1 MCRDGSIA
9 RTAPPYPPLDARS
22 PPKTVHGHT
31 SSSTPTHTHTHTHN
45 TYATTDTT
53 ITVSPFT
60 ILAPRL
66 DSATCLVGDALSLSF
81 WPGSFAGVLV
91 SSSAIARL
99 FLLVC
104 AIGTVTPLR
113 DKPSFIHL
121 PNAHNHVPLVTF
133 NSCSKSRDA
142 IVSDLVL
149 ALRVSHGLQVELRIV
164 TSLSVLVASHFWTPP
179 RASLH
184 LDIALLEFP
193 SVLVRLDFRLV
204 AAALRISVA
213 SHPSPQ
219 APAFTPVPVFWS
231 VAAASLSC
239 HTLPHDVMASR
250 QEGTSSRATRRS
262 SRHVGSF
269 VIDREIGKGS
279 FAQVYMGWHKVSF
292 ASLPGPTLGLATNKH
307 KESKAAVAIKSVE
320 LERLNKKL
328 KENLYGEIQILKTLR
343 HPHIVALHD
352 CVESSTHINLV
363 MEYCELGDL
372 SLFIKKRDKLITH
385 PATHEMARKYPCA
398 PNSGLHE
405 VVIRHFLKQL
415 CSALEF
421 LRAKNYVHRDVK
433 PQNLLLLPAQA
444 FRAERALPIM
454 QASRDSLIPIS
465 GLASLPMLKLADFG
479 FARVLPSTSLADT
492 LCGSPLYMAPEIL
505 RYERYDAKADLWS
518 VGTVLYEMITGRP
531 PFRARNHVELLRKI
545 EAAEDIIKFPREVIV
560 TPDLKALVRALLKR
574 SPVER
579 LSFENFFAHT
589 VVTADIP
596 GLVEDDI
603 PKPPKRELE
612 TIRQG
617 EAMPSSPRTQMA
629 RQLSD
634 DLGSPAEATRRRQ
647 SQPVERRPS
656 TSPRDS
662 GHGLGIQRPVP
673 IQSHSAPNHPR
684 AADRSGR
691 EPQPSS
697 LRVARQPS
705 DVSLSEEEKAAQ
717 DVMFERDYVVVERRH
732 VEVNALADELAAN
745 ERLGQNNPSARAS
758 PMQRRYTQQGSS
770 TSTTGAIP
778 TPASRTALVAQG
790 RAGQDRRSSYEKALS
805 ASPGSASSAIS
816 KAIQDASLRLFGYKV
831 NPIRQ
836 KGPSPPLYQP
846 FPAYPTPTSAGLLG
860 DGKTSQVS
868 DEDARAAQ
876 AIEEFA
882 TRSDCVYGFAEVK
895 YKQLVPLAPSMDYG
909 LGGVV
914 HDEVIGEDDGLT
926 VEATVA
932 LSEEALVLFVKS
944 LTLLARAMDIASLW
958 WSKKSRAESSIVS
971 QTLVQRIN
979 AVVQWVRQR
988 FNEVLEKSEVVR
1000 LKLSEAQKLLPE
1012 DHPGYP
1018 SSQGEDS
1025 IASSA
1030 GGAKQVY
1037 LTPGISAEK
1046 LMYDRALEMSRAA
1059 AIDEVT
1065 NENLPGCEISY
1076 LTAIRM
1082 LEAVLDSGEEITG
1095 RRVSSGKEPARDTA
1109 QEGSDLDM
1117 EEEAHVRKMITMITG
1132 RLTMVRKKQQMIAE
1146 ANSKTPHLSAMRRL
1160 SGDVTPR
1167 SVPSYGST

>member
-1 MCRDGSIA
+1 
-9 RTAPPYPPLDARS
+9 
-22 PPKTVHGHT
+22 
-31 SSSTPTHTHTHTHN
+31 
-45 TYATTDTT
+45 
-53 ITVSPFT
+53 
-60 ILAPRL
+60 
-66 DSATCLVGDALSLSF
+66 
-81 WPGSFAGVLV
+81 
-91 SSSAIARL
+91 
-99 FLLVC
+99 
-104 AIGTVTPLR
+104 
-113 DKPSFIHL
+113 
-121 PNAHNHVPLVTF
+121 
-133 NSCSKSRDA
+133 
-142 IVSDLVL
+142 
-149 ALRVSHGLQVELRIV
+149 
-164 TSLSVLVASHFWTPP
+164 
-179 RASLH
+179 
-184 LDIALLEFP
+184 
-193 SVLVRLDFRLV
+193 
-204 AAALRISVA
+204 
-213 SHPSPQ
+213 
-219 APAFTPVPVFWS
+219 
-231 VAAASLSC
+231 
-239 HTLPHDVMASR
+239 MASR
-250 QEGTSSRATRRS
+250 QEGTSSRGTRRS
-262 SRHVGSF
+262 GRNIGSF
-269 VIDREIGKGS
+269 VIDKEIGKGS
-279 FAQVYMGWHKVSF
+279 FAQVYMGWHKVSQTPP
-292 ASLPGPTLGLATNKH
+292 ASSKLQSPTNH
-307 KESKAAVAIKSVE
+307 QQESKAAVAIKSVE

-352 CVESSTHINLV
+352 CVESSTHINLI

-415 CSALEF
+415 TSALEF

-433 PQNLLLLPAQA
+433 PQNLLLLPSQA
-444 FRAERALPIM
+444 FREERALPIM
-454 QASRDSLIPIS
+454 QASRDSLIPVS

-545 EAAEDIIKFPREVIV
+545 EAAEDVIKFPREVVV

-579 LSFENFFAHT
+579 LSFENFFTHH
-589 VVTADIP
+589 VVTDDIP
-596 GLVEDDI
+596 GLVEDDV
-603 PKPPKRELE
+603 PKPPKRERERERELE

-617 EAMPSSPRTQMA
+617 ETMSSSPRTQMA
-629 RQLSD
+629 RQLSND
-634 DLGSPAEATRRRQ
+634 PRDTRSSPK
-647 SQPVERRPS
+647 
-656 TSPRDS
+656 SPRDS
-662 GHGLGIQRPVP
+662 PRSSVVGSPADVSRRRHSQNAERPRLSISPRDIGQGLGIQRPAPP
-673 IQSHSAPNHPR
+673 IQSHSTPNHPR
-684 AADRSGR
+684 VADRSGR
-691 EPQPSS
+691 ELQPSS

-705 DVSLSEEEKAAQ
+705 DISLTEEEKAAQ

-745 ERLGQNNPSARAS
+745 EKLGQNNTSVRSS

-836 KGPSPPLYQP
+836 RGPSPPLYQP
-846 FPAYPTPTSAGLLG
+846 FPAYPTPTSAGLLS
-860 DGKTSQVS
+860 DGKTSQAS
-868 DEDARAAQ
+868 DEDAKSAQ

-895 YKQLVPLAPSMDYG
+895 YKQLVPMAPSMDYG
-909 LGGVV
+909 LGGLVP
-914 HDEVIGEDDGLT
+914 DEVVNEDDGLT
-926 VEATVA
+926 VDATVL
-932 LSEEALVLFVKS
+932 LSEEALVLYVKS

-958 WSKKSRAESSIVS
+958 WSKKSRAESSMVPQS
-971 QTLVQRIN
+971 LVQRIN

-1000 LKLSEAQKLLPE
+1000 LKLTEAQKLLPE
-1012 DHPGYP
+1012 DHPGHP
-1018 SSQGEDS
+1018 CHQGEDS
-1025 IASSA
+1025 IASSP

-1082 LEAVLDSGEEITG
+1082 LEAVLDSDDPAGH
-1095 RRVSSGKEPARDTA
+1095 RVSSGKEPARDAA
-1109 QEGSDLDM
+1109 QEGGDLDT

-1146 ANSKTPHLSAMRRL
+1146 ANNKTQHISAVRRL

>member
-1 MCRDGSIA
+1 
-9 RTAPPYPPLDARS
+9 
-22 PPKTVHGHT
+22 
-31 SSSTPTHTHTHTHN
+31 
-45 TYATTDTT
+45 
-53 ITVSPFT
+53 
-60 ILAPRL
+60 
-66 DSATCLVGDALSLSF
+66 
-81 WPGSFAGVLV
+81 
-91 SSSAIARL
+91 
-99 FLLVC
+99 
-104 AIGTVTPLR
+104 
-113 DKPSFIHL
+113 
-121 PNAHNHVPLVTF
+121 
-133 NSCSKSRDA
+133 
-142 IVSDLVL
+142 
-149 ALRVSHGLQVELRIV
+149 
-164 TSLSVLVASHFWTPP
+164 
-179 RASLH
+179 
-184 LDIALLEFP
+184 
-193 SVLVRLDFRLV
+193 
-204 AAALRISVA
+204 
-213 SHPSPQ
+213 
-219 APAFTPVPVFWS
+219 
-231 VAAASLSC
+231 
-239 HTLPHDVMASR
+239 MASR
-250 QEGTSSRATRRS
+250 QEGTSSRT
-262 SRHVGSF
+262 SRKSGRNVGSF
-269 VIDREIGKGS
+269 IIDKEIGKGS
-279 FAQVYMGWHKVSF
+279 FAQVYMGW
-292 ASLPGPTLGLATNKH
+292 H

-352 CVESSTHINLV
+352 CVESSTHINLI

-372 SLFIKKRDKLITH
+372 SLFIKKREKLITH

-415 CSALEF
+415 SSALEF

-433 PQNLLLLPAQA
+433 PQNLLLLPSAA
-444 FRAERALPIM
+444 FRAQRQLPIM
-454 QASRDSLIPIS
+454 EASRDSLIPVS

-545 EAAEDIIKFPREVIV
+545 EAAEDVIKFPREVVV
-560 TPDLKALVRALLKR
+560 TPELKALVRALLKR

-579 LSFENFFAHT
+579 LSFENFFTHH
-589 VVTADIP
+589 VVTSDIP

-603 PKPPKRELE
+603 PKAPNRELE

-617 EAMPSSPRTQMA
+617 EPMSTPRGQMSRQPSNDTRGSPRSP
-629 RQLSD
+629 RDPPRSSVE
-634 DLGSPAEATRRRQ
+634 SPADGRRRQ
-647 SQPVERRPS
+647 TADRRLS
-656 TSPRDS
+656 ISPRE
-662 GHGLGIQRPVP
+662 GQGLGIQRPAP
-673 IQSHSAPNHPR
+673 IQSHSAPDHPR
-684 AADRSGR
+684 TSDHSGR
-691 EPQPSS
+691 EQPSS

-705 DVSLSEEEKAAQ
+705 DRSLTEEEKAAQ

-745 ERLGQNNPSARAS
+745 EKLGQNSPSTKSS
-758 PMQRRYTQQGSS
+758 PMTRRYTQQGSS

-831 NPIRQ
+831 NTIRQ

-846 FPAYPTPTSAGLLG
+846 FPAYPTPTAAGLLG
-860 DGKTSQVS
+860 DGKTPETS
-868 DEDARAAQ
+868 DEDAKAAL

-895 YKQLVPLAPSMDYG
+895 YKQLVPMAPSSDYG
-909 LGGVV
+909 LGGLGPDQVV
-914 HDEVIGEDDGLT
+914 NDEDGLT
-926 VEATVA
+926 VDAIVA
-932 LSEEALVLFVKS
+932 LSEEALVLYVKS
-944 LTLLARAMDIASLW
+944 LALLARAMDIASLW
-958 WSKKSRAESSIVS
+958 WSKKTRAESAGVP

-1000 LKLSEAQKLLPE
+1000 LKLTEAQKLLPE
-1012 DHPGYP
+1012 DHPGHP
-1018 SSQGEDS
+1018 SNQGEDS

-1030 GGAKQVY
+1030 GGVKQVY

-1076 LTAIRM
+1076 LTAVRM
-1082 LEAVLDSGEEITG
+1082 LEAVLDSDETT
-1095 RRVSSGKEPARDTA
+1095 RLGKEPARDP
-1109 QEGSDLDM
+1109 QESQSDLDN
-1117 EEEAHVRKMITMITG
+1117 EEEAHVRK
-1132 RLTMVRKKQQMIAE
+1132 
-1146 ANSKTPHLSAMRRL
+1146 SKSIYVYHFYTC
-1160 SGDVTPR
+1160 
-1167 SVPSYGST
+1167 

>member
-1 MCRDGSIA
+1 
-9 RTAPPYPPLDARS
+9 
-22 PPKTVHGHT
+22 
-31 SSSTPTHTHTHTHN
+31 
-45 TYATTDTT
+45 
-53 ITVSPFT
+53 
-60 ILAPRL
+60 
-66 DSATCLVGDALSLSF
+66 
-81 WPGSFAGVLV
+81 
-91 SSSAIARL
+91 
-99 FLLVC
+99 
-104 AIGTVTPLR
+104 
-113 DKPSFIHL
+113 
-121 PNAHNHVPLVTF
+121 
-133 NSCSKSRDA
+133 
-142 IVSDLVL
+142 
-149 ALRVSHGLQVELRIV
+149 
-164 TSLSVLVASHFWTPP
+164 
-179 RASLH
+179 
-184 LDIALLEFP
+184 
-193 SVLVRLDFRLV
+193 
-204 AAALRISVA
+204 
-213 SHPSPQ
+213 
-219 APAFTPVPVFWS
+219 
-231 VAAASLSC
+231 
-239 HTLPHDVMASR
+239 MASR
-250 QEGTSSRATRRS
+250 QEGTSSHGSRRS
-262 SRHVGSF
+262 SRSIGSF
-269 VIDREIGKGS
+269 VIDKEIGKGS
-279 FAQVYMGWHKVSF
+279 FAQVYMGWQKVSTVSSSS
-292 ASLPGPTLGLATNKH
+292 ASPTLSANNH
-307 KESKAAVAIKSVE
+307 QESKAAVAIKSVE

-352 CVESSTHINLV
+352 CVESSTHINLI

-372 SLFIKKRDKLITH
+372 SLFIKKREKLITH

-415 CSALEF
+415 ASALEF
-421 LRAKNYVHRDVK
+421 LRLKNYVHRDVK
-433 PQNLLLLPAQA
+433 PQNLLLLPSRS
-444 FRAERALPIM
+444 FREERAFPIM

-545 EAAEDIIKFPREVIV
+545 EAAEDVIKFPREVVV

-574 SPVER
+574 SPIER
-579 LSFENFFAHT
+579 LSFENFFAHH
-589 VVTADIP
+589 VVTDDIP

-603 PKPPKRELE
+603 PKPSKRELE

-617 EAMPSSPRTQMA
+617 EPMPPSPRTQMA
-629 RQLSD
+629 RQLSND
-634 DLGSPAEATRRRQ
+634 PRDARTSPKSPRVTGDSPRSPTVGSPADAGRRRQ
-647 SQPVERRPS
+647 NADRRLS
-656 TSPRDS
+656 ISPRDS
-662 GHGLGIQRPVP
+662 GQGLGIQRPEP
-673 IQSHSAPNHPR
+673 IQSRSAPNHPR
-684 AADRSGR
+684 TADRSGR
-691 EPQPSS
+691 EQQPSS

-705 DVSLSEEEKAAQ
+705 DMSLTDEEKAAQ

-745 ERLGQNNPSARAS
+745 EKLGQNSSSAKAS
-758 PMQRRYTQQGSS
+758 PMTRRYTQQGSS

-790 RAGQDRRSSYEKALS
+790 RVGQDRRSSYEKALS

-831 NPIRQ
+831 NTMRQ

-846 FPAYPTPTSAGLLG
+846 FPAYPTPTTAGLLG
-860 DGKTSQVS
+860 DGRTSQAS
-868 DEDARAAQ
+868 DEDAKAAQ

-895 YKQLVPLAPSMDYG
+895 YKQLVPMAPSMDYG
-909 LGGVV
+909 LGGLGP
-914 HDEVIGEDDGLT
+914 DEAVNEEDGLT
-926 VEATVA
+926 IEATVA
-932 LSEEALVLFVKS
+932 LSEEALVLYVKS

-958 WSKKSRAESSIVS
+958 WSKKTRAESAVVS

-1000 LKLSEAQKLLPE
+1000 LKLTEAQKLLPE
-1012 DHPGYP
+1012 EHPGHP
-1018 SSQGEDS
+1018 CNQGEES
-1025 IASSA
+1025 IVSSA

-1082 LEAVLDSGEEITG
+1082 LEAVLDNDDEQMG
-1095 RRVSSGKEPARDTA
+1095 RRLSSGKEPARDA
-1109 QEGSDLDM
+1109 QEGSDLDN

-1132 RLTMVRKKQQMIAE
+1132 RLNMVRKKQQMIAE
-1146 ANSKTPHLSAMRRL
+1146 ANNNTQHMSAMRRL

>member
-1 MCRDGSIA
+1 
-9 RTAPPYPPLDARS
+9 
-22 PPKTVHGHT
+22 
-31 SSSTPTHTHTHTHN
+31 
-45 TYATTDTT
+45 
-53 ITVSPFT
+53 
-60 ILAPRL
+60 
-66 DSATCLVGDALSLSF
+66 
-81 WPGSFAGVLV
+81 
-91 SSSAIARL
+91 
-99 FLLVC
+99 
-104 AIGTVTPLR
+104 
-113 DKPSFIHL
+113 
-121 PNAHNHVPLVTF
+121 
-133 NSCSKSRDA
+133 
-142 IVSDLVL
+142 
-149 ALRVSHGLQVELRIV
+149 
-164 TSLSVLVASHFWTPP
+164 
-179 RASLH
+179 
-184 LDIALLEFP
+184 
-193 SVLVRLDFRLV
+193 
-204 AAALRISVA
+204 
-213 SHPSPQ
+213 
-219 APAFTPVPVFWS
+219 
-231 VAAASLSC
+231 
-239 HTLPHDVMASR
+239 MASR
-250 QEGTSSRATRRS
+250 QEGTSSRGTRRS
-262 SRHVGSF
+262 GRNIGSF
-269 VIDREIGKGS
+269 VIDKEIGKGS
-279 FAQVYMGWHKVSF
+279 FAQVYMGW
-292 ASLPGPTLGLATNKH
+292 H

-352 CVESSTHINLV
+352 CVESSTHINLI

-415 CSALEF
+415 TSALEF

-433 PQNLLLLPAQA
+433 PQNLLLLPSQA
-444 FRAERALPIM
+444 FREERALPIM
-454 QASRDSLIPIS
+454 EASRDSLIPIS

-545 EAAEDIIKFPREVIV
+545 EAAEDIIKFPREVVV

-579 LSFENFFAHT
+579 VSFENFFTHH
-589 VVTADIP
+589 VVTDDIP

-603 PKPPKRELE
+603 PKPPRRELE

-617 EAMPSSPRTQMA
+617 ETISSSPRAQMA
-629 RQLSD
+629 RQLSND
-634 DLGSPAEATRRRQ
+634 SRDPRSSPKSPRDSPRSSVAGSPADVSRRRQ
-647 SQPVERRPS
+647 SQNAERPRLS
-656 TSPRDS
+656 ISPRDN
-662 GHGLGIQRPVP
+662 GQGLGIQRPGPP
-673 IQSHSAPNHPR
+673 IQSHSTPNHPR

-691 EPQPSS
+691 ELQPSS

-705 DVSLSEEEKAAQ
+705 DISLTEEERAAQ

-745 ERLGQNNPSARAS
+745 ERLGQNNPSIRSS

-836 KGPSPPLYQP
+836 RGPSPPLYQP

-860 DGKTSQVS
+860 DGKTSQAS
-868 DEDARAAQ
+868 DEDAKSAQ

-895 YKQLVPLAPSMDYG
+895 YKQLVPMAPSMDYG
-909 LGGVV
+909 LGGLVP
-914 HDEVIGEDDGLT
+914 DEAVNEDDGLT
-926 VEATVA
+926 VDATVL
-932 LSEEALVLFVKS
+932 LSEEALVLYVKS

-958 WSKKSRAESSIVS
+958 WSKKTRAESSIVP

-988 FNEVLEKSEVVR
+988 FNEVLEKSEIVR
-1000 LKLSEAQKLLPE
+1000 LKLTEAQKLLPE
-1012 DHPGYP
+1012 DHPGHP
-1018 SSQGEDS
+1018 SHQGEDS
-1025 IASSA
+1025 VTSSP

-1082 LEAVLDSGEEITG
+1082 LEAVLDNDDDPAG
-1095 RRVSSGKEPARDTA
+1095 RKVYSGKEPVRDAT
-1109 QEGSDLDM
+1109 QEGGDLDT

-1132 RLTMVRKKQQMIAE
+1132 RLSMVRKKQQMIAE
-1146 ANSKTPHLSAMRRL
+1146 VNNKTQHISAVRRL